1 VKIPSMQDP
10 SLERQI
16 ALAERTLAGDR
27 EAESELVRVFSPR
40 VFAMLCARTRDREA
54 SRDLL
59 QDVFIALLSA
69 LRQGQLREADK
80 LGAFV
85 LGIARNIANSHLR
98 ARIRDAQAPLL
109 PDQPDTRVSA
119 GAIEASERADL
130 VRRALVELDS
140 TDREI
145 LQRTLSQGQK
155 PGAIAEALGLS
166 SEAVRQRKSRAI
178 KKVADYVKNLSRKPE
193 VPPHA

>member
-1 VKIPSMQDP
+1 MQDP

-40 VFAMLCARTRDREA
+40 VFALLCARTRDREA

-80 LGAFV
+80 LSAFV

-98 ARIRDAQAPLL
+98 ARIRDAQTPLL

-178 KKVADYVKNLSRKPE
+178 KKVADYVKSLSRKPE
-193 VPPHA
+193 VPPHV

>member
-1 VKIPSMQDP
+1 MQDP

-40 VFAMLCARTRDREA
+40 VFALLCARTRDREA

-80 LGAFV
+80 LSAFV

-98 ARIRDAQAPLL
+98 ARIRDA
-109 PDQPDTRVSA
+109 
-119 GAIEASERADL
+119 
-130 VRRALVELDS
+130 
-140 TDREI
+140 
-145 LQRTLSQGQK
+145 
-155 PGAIAEALGLS
+155 
-166 SEAVRQRKSRAI
+166 
-178 KKVADYVKNLSRKPE
+178 
-193 VPPHA
+193 